1 MLHQIKKN
9 CLVSSLTTFQDKT
22 MPKPTT
28 SQNFNGTT
36 LLHNN
41 NNNNNNHSNNSS
53 NSTNSVVVGISSS
66 VLNNNSCTAAAQI
79 MLNGFTKN
87 STPINNSVNFAQNNT
102 TSDKLKGGTATG
114 DTKNN
119 NLNSSSSAYVNVT
132 DFDLPNLEAPKKVN
146 NVKLHLPSPMYDR
159 YPSKNLGQM
168 KVYPITTPDK
178 EEPGQGNS
186 VEKVRSCFEFFKV
199 DHLCRPKRCIL
210 VERVII

>member
-1 MLHQIKKN
+1 
-9 CLVSSLTTFQDKT
+9 

-41 NNNNNNHSNNSS
+41 NNNNHSNNSS
-53 NSTNSVVVGISSS
+53 NSVISSS

-102 TSDKLKGGTATG
+102 TSDKLKGGG
-114 DTKNN
+114 GGGGGNDTKNN
-119 NLNSSSSAYVNVT
+119 NLTSSSSAYTNVT

-159 YPSKNLGQM
+159 YPSKSLGQM

-178 EEPGQGNS
+178 EAPAGQSNGGGD
-186 VEKVRSCFEFFKV
+186 KVRTRSGFLG
-199 DHLCRPKRCIL
+199 DHLCETLPFISQYCTPQMINFYISL
-210 VERVII
+210 TL

>member
-1 MLHQIKKN
+1 
-9 CLVSSLTTFQDKT
+9 

-41 NNNNNNHSNNSS
+41 NNNNHSNNSS
-53 NSTNSVVVGISSS
+53 NSVISSS

-102 TSDKLKGGTATG
+102 TSDKLKGGG
-114 DTKNN
+114 GGGGNDTKNN
-119 NLNSSSSAYVNVT
+119 NLTSSSSAYTNVT

-159 YPSKNLGQM
+159 YPSKSLGQM
-168 KVYPITTPDK
+168 KVYPITTPGK
-178 EEPGQGNS
+178 EAPAGQSNGGGD
-186 VEKVRSCFEFFKV
+186 KVRTRSGFLG
-199 DHLCRPKRCIL
+199 DHLCETLPFISQYCTPQMINFYISL
-210 VERVII
+210 TL